1 MKARR
6 SHHLGSYFSI
16 QVQDSD
22 VLDQEGIRAGD
33 EMYLEGRADLVL
45 LLGWI
50 RDLRR
55 QSGSKQLHGW
65 NSLYQEREE
74 CGRSG

>member
-1 MKARR
+1 M
-6 SHHLGSYFSI
+6 
-16 QVQDSD
+16 QDSD

-65 NSLYQEREE
+65 NLSRERRVWKEWIIIFGGE
-74 CGRSG
+74 TWA